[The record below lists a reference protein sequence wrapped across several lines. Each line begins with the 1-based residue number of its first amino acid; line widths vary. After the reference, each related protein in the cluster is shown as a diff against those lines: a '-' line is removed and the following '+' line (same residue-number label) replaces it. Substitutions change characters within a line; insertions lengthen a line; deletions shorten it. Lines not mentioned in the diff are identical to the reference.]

1 MEHKE
6 NDFRKICFCC
16 GNIYEE
22 KDIPILTWPVCGKS
36 ICLSNYEKVMK
47 NIRQA
52 VFSGW
57 TCRIQYENEDSDR
70 RYYTEQCGEILNF
83 IGVAVASGIIGN
95 LSTDIVKKVINKIG
109 TYLRQ
114 NRKNQEDDALIDF
127 LESADKIKRFAEYIS
142 AYYDEFDE
150 VDIKTKNA
158 ILEEVFVEHTSH
170 IIDGLIK
177 MKHPEINIDQVME
190 NIPHSREEIMKMV
203 LDIQDK
209 VKVEELAVKDFE
221 GFWNKVEDIWS
232 HLL

>member
-1 MEHKE
+1 MVGHVVY
-6 NDFRKICFCC
+6 NMRMKIVIDVITQ
-16 GNIYEE
+16 N
-22 KDIPILTWPVCGKS
+22 S
-36 ICLSNYEKVMK
+36 
-47 NIRQA
+47 
-52 VFSGW
+52 
-57 TCRIQYENEDSDR
+57 
-70 RYYTEQCGEILNF
+70 EILNF

-177 MKHPEINIDQVME
+177 MKHP
-190 NIPHSREEIMKMV
+190 
-203 LDIQDK
+203 
-209 VKVEELAVKDFE
+209 
-221 GFWNKVEDIWS
+221 
-232 HLL
+232 